1 MAQPVIG
8 LTLDAEPPGGYS
20 AMPWYALRQNYCA
33 AVVRAGGLPLLL
45 PHEVEQADAYLRV
58 IDGLVVTG
66 GGFDV
71 DPAIFGAETRH
82 PTIRTKDR
90 RTQFELAVTRQALS
104 ADKPVLGICGGQQLL
119 NVALGGTLIQHIP
132 DEVPGALAHK
142 QANGN
147 TPGHLVR
154 FTESTRLREIAGCA
168 EAPVNSTH
176 HQAVKAPAP
185 GLLVDATAPDGIIE
199 GIEDPCRR
207 FCIGVQWHPEY
218 AISEADLRLFAAF
231 IEAAR
236 A

>member
-20 AMPWYALRQNYCA
+20 ALPWYALRENYCA

-45 PHEVEQADAYLRV
+45 PHEVDQADAYLRV

-66 GGFDV
+66 GGFDI

-82 PTIRTKDR
+82 PTIKTKDR
-90 RTQFELAVTRQALS
+90 RTQFELAVTQRALS

-142 QANGN
+142 QANGKA
-147 TPGHLVR
+147 PSHLVS
-154 FTESTRLREIAGCA
+154 FTEGTRLREIAGCA

-176 HQAVKAPAP
+176 HQAVKALAP
-185 GLLVDATAPDGIIE
+185 GLLVDATAPDGIVE
-199 GIEDPCRR
+199 GIEDPRRR